1 MATMIGTYPSPM
13 YYPQGYNYPIFP
25 SAYPSQ
31 PIQNNYYTPSTQPKT
46 TVQYVDASSA
56 ATIRPRRQPRVY
68 REVIVL
74 PTPEPIYRQ
83 VRHRLP
89 TPDRQVIQRTIIQ
102 KANGDVIV
110 RQDQTKSKPR
120 SQSRSEPKT
129 QTQSTRSRQI
139 HTD

>member
-1 MATMIGTYPSPM
+1 MIGTYPSPM
-13 YYPQGYNYPIFP
+13 YYPQGYNYPTFP
-25 SAYPSQ
+25 SVYSSQ
-31 PIQNNYYTPSTQPKT
+31 PIQNNYYSPSTPSNTS
-46 TVQYVDASSA
+46 VQYVDASSSSAA

-102 KANGDVIV
+102 RANGDVIV

-129 QTQSTRSRQI
+129 QSTRSRQI

>member
-1 MATMIGTYPSPM
+1 MATMIGTYPSSM
-13 YYPQGYNYPIFP
+13 YYPQGYNYPLYP
-25 SAYPSQ
+25 SVYPSQ
-31 PIQNNYYTPSTQPKT
+31 PIQNNYYTPSPQPNT
-46 TVQYVDASSA
+46 TVQHVDAS
-56 ATIRPRRQPRVY
+56 ATVRPRRQPRVY

-83 VRHRLP
+83 VRHRMP

-102 KANGDVIV
+102 KSNGDVIV

-120 SQSRSEPKT
+120 SQSRSEQRTKT
-129 QTQSTRSRQI
+129 HSTRSRQI